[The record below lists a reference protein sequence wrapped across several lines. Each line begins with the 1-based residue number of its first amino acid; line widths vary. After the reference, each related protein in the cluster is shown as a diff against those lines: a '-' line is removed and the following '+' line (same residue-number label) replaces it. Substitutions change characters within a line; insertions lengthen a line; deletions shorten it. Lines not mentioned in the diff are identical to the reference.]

1 MAQSAIIRSDVEP
14 LNKNNE
20 RSIIRLK
27 WFGHSC
33 FRMEINKTCLFFD
46 PVRKNNLLGTTLEPQ
61 KEKYV
66 TAIFVSHDHWDH
78 YDAETII
85 ALCSAD
91 TEIFCP
97 TSVANSLL
105 HRMTFEVSN
114 IQELNKLK
122 EKVVTLKKE
131 DIIKI
136 NELQIICLEA
146 SEGLSFLIVDYDKKL
161 LFMGD
166 SVATK
171 DMIEQKSNVILFPVW
186 SVKGEEARTED
197 FLALAEGKLCIPMHY
212 QTTPNALPNFYVD
225 IKEIMELLPQVN
237 IKVLEKNRTYHI

>member
-1 MAQSAIIRSDVEP
+1 MEP

-20 RSIIRLK
+20 RSDIRLE

-33 FRMEINKTCLFFD
+33 FRIKINKTCLFFD
-46 PVRKNNLLGTTLEPQ
+46 PVRKNNPLGTTLEPQ
-61 KEKYV
+61 KEKDA

-78 YDAETII
+78 FDAETIM
-85 ALCSAD
+85 ALYSAN
-91 TEIFCP
+91 TKIFCP

-146 SEGLSFLIVDYDKKL
+146 SEGLSFLIVDGDKKL

-171 DMIEQKSNVILFPVW
+171 EMIKEKPNVVLFPVW
-186 SVKGEEARTED
+186 AVKGEEARLED

-212 QTTPNALPNFYVD
+212 QAIPNALPNFYVD
-225 IKEIMELLPQVN
+225 IKEIMGLLQHVN
-237 IKVLEKNRTYHI
+237 VKILEKNRTYHI